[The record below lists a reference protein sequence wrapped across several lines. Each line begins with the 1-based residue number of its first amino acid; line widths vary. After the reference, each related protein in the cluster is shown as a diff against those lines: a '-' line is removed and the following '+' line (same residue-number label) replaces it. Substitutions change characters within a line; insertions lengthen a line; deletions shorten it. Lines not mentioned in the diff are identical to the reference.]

1 MALSGKKNPLADAG
15 DKRDTGRGPLTMLP
29 MWNGDYT
36 QKFTHSF
43 EIQPF
48 FSNGVGAWREEDVF
62 SLAKLWSQEFRTE
75 SA

>member
-1 MALSGKKNPLADAG
+1 
-15 DKRDTGRGPLTMLP
+15 MLP

-62 SLAKLWSQEFRTE
+62 SLAKLESGVQDWSLPEGKLILLSFAYARP
-75 SA
+75 